1 MHRRELKYHLRK
13 TSLLAFPVIM
23 SQLGQMLV
31 GVADSAMVGRLG
43 PAPLGASSLGHG
55 AFMLIF
61 IMAMGVGM
69 ALTPLIAKAQ
79 TERNPELIGRI
90 LKNGGYAL
98 LGTGSILFLGVML
111 STDVFYLLDQ
121 PTEVVELTIPYVRIL
136 GWSFIPAVLF
146 LWLKQFT
153 EGLSFTFQA
162 MIISLAGNILNIV
175 LNYILIYGKF
185 GFEAYGLNG
194 AGYATLISRIFMF
207 LGFAAFVLWYKGFRE
222 YLRSLLDWG
231 ADWPLIQKI
240 FAIGIPTG
248 LQHLFEIGAF
258 IFAVVMMGWIGT
270 NAMAAHQI
278 ALSMAA
284 LTFMVASGIASATTI
299 RVGNQLGLKNIRQL
313 RNVVFTS
320 LIMGIAIMFFFGLS
334 FAVGGRFFAG
344 LFIYHEEVI
353 ALAAKLLL
361 VAALFQISD
370 GIQVISLGSLR
381 GLQDVKIP
389 ALYTFLA
396 YWGIGIPVAYFFGI
410 SMNFGAIGIWSGLAA
425 GLTASAILLTRRF
438 NQKSRRLMGEISE
451 GG

>member
-1 MHRRELKYHLRK
+1 
-13 TSLLAFPVIM
+13 M

-61 IMAMGVGM
+61 ILAMGIAM
-69 ALTPLIAKAQ
+69 ALTPLIAKAD
-79 TERNPELIGRI
+79 TEKNTAAIGSI

-98 LGTGSILFLGVML
+98 LGTGTILFIAVML
-111 STDVFYLLDQ
+111 GTDVFYLLNQ
-121 PTEVVELTIPYVRIL
+121 PAEVVELTIPYVRIL
-136 GWSFIPAVLF
+136 GWSFLPAVLF

-162 MIISLAGNILNIV
+162 MVISLAGNIINII
-175 LNYILIYGKF
+175 LNYVLIYGKL
-185 GFEAYGLNG
+185 GFDAHGLNG

-207 LGFAAFVLWYKGFRE
+207 LLFGAFVLWYKGFRE
-222 YLRSLLDWG
+222 YLRSLLDWRI
-231 ADWPLIQKI
+231 DWGLIRKI
-240 FAIGIPTG
+240 FAIGFPTG

-284 LTFMVASGIASATTI
+284 MTFMVASGIGSATTI

-313 RNVVFTS
+313 RNAVFTS
-320 LIMGIAIMFFFGLS
+320 LIIGILIMAFFGLC
-334 FAVGGRFFAG
+334 FVLGGRFLAS
-344 LFIYHEEVI
+344 LFIDHDEVI
-353 ALAAKLLL
+353 ALAAKLLI

-370 GIQVISLGSLR
+370 GVQVISLGSLR

-389 ALYTFLA
+389 AVYTFLA
-396 YWGIGIPVAYFFGI
+396 YWGIGIPVAYILGI
-410 SMNFGAIGIWSGLAA
+410 LWDKGAIGIWIGLAA
-425 GLTASAILLTRRF
+425 GLTASALLLTRRF
-438 NQKSRRLMGEISE
+438 NRKSLKLMKEIN
-451 GG
+451 G